1 MAYFCNDC
9 SYRSNKSGQGGQC
22 QACGSFNLSGGTHI
36 ETEDK
41 APGKLRIFILVALW
55 GYLLGMIIWKLSH

>member
-22 QACGSFNLSGGTHI
+22 QACGSFNLSSAVRI
-36 ETEDK
+36 EREDK
-41 APGKLRIFILVALW
+41 APGRLRIFVLVALW